1 MMLLV
6 GKIWCG
12 RNVTYKMKGGRPL
25 EDGSHALLV
34 LGGTQ
39 REEQPLLSE
48 MILGSEDKN
57 ETIMEDIAIVGMGDD
72 VLLKAIVDSTKE
84 TGIGHDSAS
93 LSKVHG
99 KAFYASMVDKN
110 YSKDGGSFSR
120 FDYGDEVFVLD
131 EDYVIDRSGPF
142 PSIKFLEHVHEQIDS
157 NMWDIVIV
165 RLLGSRFVALEV
177 TKDTTSDI
185 SKDGNGAH
193 IRSEAF
199 VDVPITDVLLRGKIM
214 KPRYSSG
221 RLNENNSGFYLRKAG
236 ENRVQTQP
244 KTSDWSRDL
253 SLKLGVLKPSV
264 ISKHSLANGLP
275 RLDDTEN
282 GDVLIDKGSYPVDK
296 Q

>member
-1 MMLLV
+1 
-6 GKIWCG
+6 
-12 RNVTYKMKGGRPL
+12 
-25 EDGSHALLV
+25 
-34 LGGTQ
+34 
-39 REEQPLLSE
+39 

-120 FDYGDEVFVLD
+120 FDY
-131 EDYVIDRSGPF
+131 
-142 PSIKFLEHVHEQIDS
+142 
-157 NMWDIVIV
+157 
-165 RLLGSRFVALEV
+165 GSRFVALEV